1 MQPMPGQ
8 PVAQQPVAQQPVAQQ
23 PAQVQA
29 LPAQGH
35 MPVNINTGK
44 SEEEWGIYTPTPAE
58 WVTFAL
64 VIVGLLFWMLSYWTI
79 DAEDPSMAM
88 AMFWQGS
95 AYMCWF
101 GAVGSAVHSVEKA
114 LLNSKK

>member
-1 MQPMPGQ
+1 MP
-8 PVAQQPVAQQPVAQQ
+8 V
-23 PAQVQA
+23 
-29 LPAQGH
+29 QGH
-35 MPVNINTGK
+35 MPVNAYTAK
-44 SEEEWGIYTPTPAE
+44 EEKEWGIFTYTPAE
-58 WVTFAL
+58 WLTGAL
-64 VIVGLLFWMLSYWTI
+64 VGLGFLFWMLSYWSM